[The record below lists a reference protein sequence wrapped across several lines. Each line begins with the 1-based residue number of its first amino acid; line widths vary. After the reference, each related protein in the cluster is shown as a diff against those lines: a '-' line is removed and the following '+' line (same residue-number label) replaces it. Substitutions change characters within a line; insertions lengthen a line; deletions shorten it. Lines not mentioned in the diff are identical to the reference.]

1 MDIAATALTYHVAMP
16 LFEDPN
22 ARVAQI
28 TFHET
33 QHAEIQFADGREVVW
48 SGALA
53 AELREA
59 VQSAVMRGFARK
71 RRGSSGPNSIA
82 N

>member
-1 MDIAATALTYHVAMP
+1 MLVPD
-16 LFEDPN
+16 DPE

-33 QHAEIQFADGREVVW
+33 LQAEIRFADGREVVW

-53 AELREA
+53 AELRAA
-59 VQSAVMRGFARK
+59 VDMAVRHGFARK
-71 RRGSSGPNSIA
+71 RRGSSGPNTVA

>member
-1 MDIAATALTYHVAMP
+1 MP
-16 LFEDPN
+16 IPEPPD

-28 TFHET
+28 TFNET
-33 QHAEIQFADGREVVW
+33 LQAEIRFTDGREVVW

-53 AELREA
+53 AELRMA
-59 VQSAVMRGFARK
+59 VDAAVRHGFARK
-71 RRGSSGPNSIA
+71 RRGSSGPNSVA

>member
-1 MDIAATALTYHVAMP
+1 MTYVTFSYHDCTMP
-16 LFEDPN
+16 IVPDPT

-33 QHAEIQFADGREVVW
+33 MQAEIRFTDGREVVW
-48 SGALA
+48 AGSLA

-59 VQSAVMRGFARK
+59 VQTAVARGFARK
-71 RRGSSGPNSIA
+71 HRGSSGPNSIA

>member
-1 MDIAATALTYHVAMP
+1 MP
-16 LFEDPN
+16 IYDDPN

-33 QHAEIQFADGREVVW
+33 LQAEIRFTDGGEVVW
-48 SGALA
+48 SGSLA

-59 VQSAVMRGFARK
+59 VQAAVSRGFARK

>member
-1 MDIAATALTYHVAMP
+1 MPPMP
-16 LFEDPN
+16 LFEELN
-22 ARVAQI
+22 AQI
-28 TFHET
+28 AQVTFHET
-33 QHAEIQFADGREVVW
+33 LQAEIRFADGREVVW

-53 AELREA
+53 TELREA
-59 VQSAVMRGFARK
+59 VQAAVMRGFARK

>member
-1 MDIAATALTYHVAMP
+1 MRKPPDS
-16 LFEDPN
+16 N
-22 ARVAQI
+22 ARVEQI
-28 TFHET
+28 RFNET
-33 QHAEIQFADGREVVW
+33 LQVEIRFTDGREVVW

-59 VQSAVMRGFARK
+59 VQTAVMRGFARK
-71 RRGSSGPNSIA
+71 ARGSSGPNSIA